1 MTRKIFQSMIA
12 VVVSVLLLSL
22 ALITGVLYEHFESAM
37 LDQMRTTASF
47 VEQGVKEDGMKYLD
61 EMSSSQCR
69 ITWIEADGTVKFD
82 NRSDPSTMENHA
94 DRAEVKEALENES
107 GTSIRRSSTLSEHT
121 LYYAKRMQDGTVLRL
136 AMSQRSVLFLM
147 GGMIS
152 PVVFIFLAA
161 CALAGVLS
169 YRVSKKIVKPLGSI
183 DLQHPEQV
191 ETYDELS
198 PFLQRIAAQNREIR
212 SQMEEIR
219 KQQQE
224 FSMITENMSEGLF
237 VVDRNYQILSYNRS
251 AVRIFGMAP
260 ESVPENLLAVNRS
273 EGFRSVVDSALKGRH
288 AQENLELD
296 GRVYQ
301 IIASPVCQQED
312 ALDLVGAVILTL
324 DVTEKEAQEQ
334 YRREFTANVS
344 HELKTPLT
352 SISGI
357 AEIIRNGIVRP
368 EDIPH
373 FAGKIYDESQRLITL
388 IGDII
393 KLSRLDENQV
403 PMERESVDL
412 LETARDVVQQLAS
425 VARKNGVTLVTNGS
439 HGVVNGVRQVLG
451 EMVYNLCE
459 NAVKYNRPG
468 GRVWVDVRQAA
479 DHVEL
484 CVKDTGIGI
493 PAAEQGRIFERFY
506 RVDKSHSKAVGGTG
520 LGLSIVKHAVAYH
533 HGTIHLESQMGK
545 GTVIT
550 VTLPR
555 IPPES

>member
-198 PFLQRIAAQNREIR
+198 PFLQRIAAQNQEIR

-237 VVDRNYQILSYNRS
+237 VVDRNYQILSYNKS
-251 AVRIFGMAP
+251 AMQIFGMDP
-260 ESVPENLLAVNRS
+260 RQEHENLLAVNRS
-273 EGFRSVVDSALKGRH
+273 EGFRNAVDSALKGRH
-288 AQENLELD
+288 TQENLELN

-301 IIASPVCQQED
+301 IIANAVCQPDFVED
-312 ALDLVGAVILTL
+312 MVGAVILVL

-357 AEIIRNGIVRP
+357 AEIIRNGIVKP

-403 PMERESVDL
+403 PMERETVDM
-412 LETARDVVQQLAS
+412 LEMARDVVQQLSS
-425 VARKNGVTLVTNGS
+425 VARKSGVTLVANGS
-439 HGVVNGVRQVLG
+439 HGQVQGVRQVLG

-459 NAVKYNRPG
+459 NAVKYNRAG
-468 GRVWVDVRQAA
+468 GRVWVDVQQVA
-479 DHVEL
+479 DHVVL
-484 CVKDTGIGI
+484 RVKDTGIGI

-520 LGLSIVKHAVAYH
+520 LGLSIVKHGAALH
-533 HGTIHLESQMGK
+533 HATISVSSEPEQGTE
-545 GTVIT
+545 IT
-550 VTLPR
+550 LTFPAA
-555 IPPES
+555 